1 MKKDSFTFPK
11 AFIKPILKLSD
22 EQLGRLMKAVCQY
35 QLGETP
41 VLADD
46 IAVHFSYFE
55 AYFEEEA
62 EKRRKRAEAAAERR
76 RKKLEEAKAAAGNVQ
91 KAEEQPAVVND
102 WAHFDKKLLRL
113 PDDERYMRQISE
125 IYDKYLE
132 RLAKEKPTI
141 YQAGGKDLTLEQ
153 FYTLIKLVGMEKV
166 NGFTS
171 TLRMDKTWT
180 QNGHTYF
187 QAMMK
192 YRSLESR

>member
-1 MKKDSFTFPK
+1 MKKDSFTLPK

-22 EQLGRLMKAVCQY
+22 EQLGRFMKAVCQY
-35 QLGETP
+35 QLGENP

-76 RKKLEEAKAAAGNVQ
+76 RKKLEEAKAAAEDAQ
-91 KAEEQPAVVND
+91 KAEAQHAVEND
-102 WAHFDKKLLRL
+102 WAHFDNKIIRL
-113 PDDERYMRQISE
+113 PLEQSRVQDVSRHYDMHLKSVARQFP
-125 IYDKYLE
+125 KV
-132 RLAKEKPTI
+132 
-141 YQAGGKDLTLEQ
+141 YQDGAKDLTLEE
-153 FYTLIKLVGMEKV
+153 FYTLMKIVGMD
-166 NGFTS
+166 NLNRHTS
-171 TLRMDKTWT
+171 TLTLDKTWT